1 MIYFNPQ
8 GSREPRPATKL
19 PDITVFRFQ
28 STRLSRASTLSG
40 QVKTNNPYIS
50 IHKALASLDKEE
62 IKDIR
67 RRIQFQS
74 TRLSRAST
82 GKASSVSA
90 VDEISIHKA
99 LASLDDGAV
108 SKAPDDMFISIHK
121 ALASLDKGNPEY
133 ALRQKDFNPQG
144 SREPRPRLPSG
155 ISSGTEFQSTRLSRA
170 STWEAACS
178 FVTPWLFQSTR
189 LSRASTLLKDID
201 SDCLNDFNPQGSR
214 EPRRV

>member
-1 MIYFNPQ
+1 MP
-8 GSREPRPATKL
+8 SERES
-19 PDITVFRFQ
+19 VSRFQ
-28 STRLSRASTLSG
+28 STRLSRASTPFSPSPHQKLPDF
-40 QVKTNNPYIS
+40 NPQGS
-50 IHKALASLDKEE
+50 REP
-62 IKDIR
+62 R
-67 RRIQFQS
+67 RRYDILFIFPIQFQS

-189 LSRASTLLKDID
+189 LSRASTLLKDIE

>member
-1 MIYFNPQ
+1 MTLNP
-8 GSREPRPATKL
+8 
-19 PDITVFRFQ
+19 FQ
-28 STRLSRASTLSG
+28 STRLSRASTDIPIPAYDFLA
-40 QVKTNNPYIS
+40 IS

-121 ALASLDKGNPEY
+121 ALASLDPGCLPVFPLELN
-133 ALRQKDFNPQG
+133 FNPQG
-144 SREPRPRLPSG
+144 SREPRPGKRPA
-155 ISSGTEFQSTRLSRA
+155 RLS
-170 STWEAACS
+170 
-178 FVTPWLFQSTR
+178 
-189 LSRASTLLKDID
+189 LLGY
-201 SDCLNDFNPQGSR
+201 FNPQGSR
-214 EPRRV
+214 EPRPCLKT